1 MKALNNKN
9 FDIYIF
15 SLLFIK
21 NVKRKFYEIVQD
33 DDKVSP
39 TSNRVT
45 KRAKLMNSSDSK
57 FKNMKKTKRYID
69 KLTDLNAKKNV
80 IEDEDKNFISDVEE
94 CSAIFKNKEK
104 RATEA
109 TNKDIFENIKTE
121 EIYTESE
128 WSEEEE
134 EELKFSLSIFDLFE
148 EVSIRG
154 DGNCM
159 FRPLALGGFVCENS
173 YLLIREMI
181 WDFIHTNSERFIP
194 FITDVDLDNYL
205 KNKRKNYWGE
215 KKLLQSKNC

>member
-1 MKALNNKN
+1 
-9 FDIYIF
+9 
-15 SLLFIK
+15 
-21 NVKRKFYEIVQD
+21 
-33 DDKVSP
+33 
-39 TSNRVT
+39 
-45 KRAKLMNSSDSK
+45 MNSSDSK

-80 IEDEDKNFISDVEE
+80 IEDEDKNYISDVEE

-109 TNKDIFENIKTE
+109 ANKGIFENIKTE

-134 EELKFSLSIFDLFE
+134 LKFNLSIFDLFE

-173 YLLIREMI
+173 YPSIREII
-181 WDFIHTNSERFIP
+181 WDFMHTNSERFIP
-194 FITDVDLDNYL
+194 FITDGDLDNYL
-205 KNKRKNYWGE
+205 KNKRKIIEEKGNYYKVKIVSKQSSDHILKE
-215 KKLLQSKNC
+215 KSCGIYQKCLWSSFFLIFINTK

>member
-1 MKALNNKN
+1 MLIHK
-9 FDIYIF
+9 YIP
-15 SLLFIK
+15 LFIFK
-21 NVKRKFYEIVQD
+21 KSKRKNYEIEQD
-33 DDKVSP
+33 DGKASP

-45 KRAKLMNSSDSK
+45 KRAKLMNSIDRK

-80 IEDEDKNFISDVEE
+80 IEEEDKDSISDVEE
-94 CSAIFKNKEK
+94 RSVIFKNKEK

-159 FRPLALGGFVCENS
+159 FRALALGGFVCENS
-173 YLLIREMI
+173 YPLIREII
-181 WDFIHTNSERFIP
+181 WDFIHTNSERFI
-194 FITDVDLDNYL
+194 FF
-205 KNKRKNYWGE
+205 YWWRSWQ
-215 KKLLQSKNC
+215 LS

>member
-1 MKALNNKN
+1 M
-9 FDIYIF
+9 
-15 SLLFIK
+15 S
-21 NVKRKFYEIVQD
+21 KRKFYKIEQNEG
-33 DDKVSP
+33 KASP
-39 TSNRVT
+39 TFNRVT
-45 KRAKLMNSSDSK
+45 KRTKLMNLSDSK

-80 IEDEDKNFISDVEE
+80 IEEEDKDSISDVEE
-94 CSAIFKNKEK
+94 RSVIFKNKEK

-109 TNKDIFENIKTE
+109 TNKEIFENIKTE

-134 EELKFSLSIFDLFE
+134 EELKFNLSIFDLFE

-159 FRPLALGGFVCENS
+159 FRALALGGFVCENS
-173 YLLIREMI
+173 YPLIREII

-194 FITDVDLDNYL
+194 FITDGDLDNYL

>member
-9 FDIYIF
+9 FDINIF

-33 DDKVSP
+33 DGKASP

-57 FKNMKKTKRYID
+57 FKNMKKAKRYID

-80 IEDEDKNFISDVEE
+80 IEDEDKNSISDVEE
-94 CSAIFKNKEK
+94 CSTIFKNKEK

-121 EIYTESE
+121 EIYKRYLD
-128 WSEEEE
+128 WQW
-134 EELKFSLSIFDLFE
+134 
-148 EVSIRG
+148 
-154 DGNCM
+154 
-159 FRPLALGGFVCENS
+159 GFHS
-173 YLLIREMI
+173 TPI
-181 WDFIHTNSERFIP
+181 
-194 FITDVDLDNYL
+194 
-205 KNKRKNYWGE
+205 
-215 KKLLQSKNC
+215 

>member
-9 FDIYIF
+9 FDINIF

-21 NVKRKFYEIVQD
+21 NVKRKFYEIEQD
-33 DDKVSP
+33 DGKASP

-57 FKNMKKTKRYID
+57 FKNMKKTKRYIV

-80 IEDEDKNFISDVEE
+80 IEDEDKNSISDVEE

-121 EIYTESE
+121 ENLYRV
-128 WSEEEE
+128 W
-134 EELKFSLSIFDLFE
+134 
-148 EVSIRG
+148 
-154 DGNCM
+154 
-159 FRPLALGGFVCENS
+159 
-173 YLLIREMI
+173 MI
-181 WDFIHTNSERFIP
+181 WRRGRRT
-194 FITDVDLDNYL
+194 
-205 KNKRKNYWGE
+205 
-215 KKLLQSKNC
+215 